1 MGMTPQPNLIA
12 EPRAPSICWLFSL
25 LISTLLASSSMLST
39 ALAATPS
46 RLSDDFHAASQ
57 FDPEFQSA
65 IAQRDAG
72 LETQEQAIASLRPQ
86 AYISFQRSI
95 NDTFSRS
102 TTALGPIDRRFE
114 NYPSLNA
121 SIQIRQAVYRPKL
134 WATLDQSRF
143 QAIYAELSLLGA
155 QQDLGLRL
163 LSNHA
168 QWASAALSK
177 QLAEQGL
184 VIQQRMLLNA
194 QRQNLAGEL
203 TRVDVEL
210 TDARVAQAKSQISD
224 ASSAL
229 AAARFAVMQMT
240 GIAFREDS
248 ALALSSIDPIN
259 LPFDLL
265 DRLPLGF
272 SKLQEWRK
280 AADQTSPVIKAYEI
294 AVEIAAQETRK
305 AGADHLPT
313 VDVFASRSQATSAM
327 ENTIGTE
334 FRSAAIGV
342 QINVPIYSGGAVNSQ
357 IRQSQALLR
366 RAQQDLLSAKVKI
379 SNEVER
385 EWHSLEAARSLALS
399 QRTLLRALRL
409 SLEAIRRGQSAGIA
423 TQADEDQVGLQII
436 DAERELGLA
445 NARAITAWS
454 RLMATIGRLSGQSM
468 HELQQALSDKV
479 KPELLQ

>member
-184 VIQQRMLLNA
+184 VIQQRMLLNTK
-194 QRQNLAGEL
+194 QQSLAGEL

-210 TDARVAQAKSQISD
+210 SDARVAQANSQISD

-240 GIAFREDS
+240 GTAGVDGSPSTLRPV
-248 ALALSSIDPIN
+248 DPIK
-259 LPFDLL
+259 LPLDLIE
-265 DRLPLGF
+265 RLPMALTT
-272 SKLQEWRK
+272 LQEWRK
-280 AADQTSPVIKAYEI
+280 AADQTSPVIRAYGI
-294 AVEIAAQETRK
+294 AVEVAAQETRK
-305 AGADHLPT
+305 ASADHWPT
-313 VDVFASRSQATSAM
+313 VDAFASRSQATSAM
-327 ENTIGTE
+327 ENTIGTD

-357 IRQSQALLR
+357 IRQTEALLR
-366 RAQQDLLSAKVKI
+366 RAQQDLLSTRAKI
-379 SNEVER
+379 ANEVER
-385 EWHSLEAARSLALS
+385 EWHNLEAARALANS
-399 QRTLLRALRL
+399 QRTLLRALGL
-409 SLEAIRRGQSAGIA
+409 SFQAVKRGQNAGVA
-423 TQADEDQVGLQII
+423 TRMDEDQIGLQII
-436 DAERELGLA
+436 GAERELALA
-445 NARAITAWS
+445 NARALSAWA
-454 RLMATIGRLSGQSM
+454 RLMASIGGLSAQSM
-468 HELQQALSDKV
+468 QQLQLEALSD
-479 KPELLQ
+479 